1 MANVLSSGVYLEA
14 VSEQMLDLLSSN
26 FFAFSLVSRNFS
38 AEVRERGDGVTTR
51 VPASVSVDDFTTG
64 YAATGLT
71 TKAIDISLNKHK
83 GFSMSFSDL
92 EISKIKSPTIL
103 ERTFLRPAIDATAKA
118 VADDLLGLITPTAF
132 SASQVRTAANYDSD
146 DLADAASTLTTN
158 GCPRSLR
165 TVMLNPSYTASLS
178 KDGAI
183 IDASAYGTAQ
193 PIQEGELST
202 IHGFGV
208 AEYQDIPTSNN
219 LQGFYCHPS
228 ALCIAARQISRPTYG
243 NVEIIDN
250 VEQRTGLPFQTRKFY
265 NPTQGRW
272 YLTVG
277 ILYGCSVGNQNALIR
292 ITDQ

>member
-38 AEVRERGDGVTTR
+38 TEVRERGDGVTTR

-71 TKAIDISLNKHK
+71 TTAIDISLNKHK

-92 EISKIKSPTIL
+92 EISKLKSPTIL
-103 ERTFLRPAIDATAKA
+103 ERTFLRPAIDATARG
-118 VADDLLGLITPTAF
+118 VADDLLGLITPAAF
-132 SASQVRTAANYDSD
+132 SASQVRTAANFDSD

-178 KDGAI
+178 KDGGI

-193 PIQEGELST
+193 PIQDGELST

-208 AEYQDIPTSNN
+208 AEYQDIPTGNN

-277 ILYGCSVGNQNALIR
+277 ILYGCSIGNQNALIR

>member
-71 TKAIDISLNKHK
+71 TTAINIYLNKHK

-92 EISKIKSPTIL
+92 EISKLKSPTIL
-103 ERTFLRPAIDATAKA
+103 ERTFLRPAIDATARG
-118 VADDLLGLITPTAF
+118 VADDLLGLITPAAF
-132 SASQVRTAANYDSD
+132 SASQVRTAANFDSD

-178 KDGAI
+178 KDGGI

-208 AEYQDIPTSNN
+208 AEYQDIPTGNN

-250 VEQRTGLPFQTRKFY
+250 IEPRTGLPFQTRKFY

>member
-1 MANVLSSGVYLEA
+1 MANALSSGVYLEA

-38 AEVRERGDGVTTR
+38 TEVRERGDRTVTR
-51 VPASVSVDDFTTG
+51 VPSSVTVKDLSTG
-64 YAATGLT
+64 YSASDVTST
-71 TKAIDISLNKHK
+71 AIEIELNKFK
-83 GFSMSFSDL
+83 GFSMAFTDF
-92 EISKIKSPTIL
+92 EISKLKSPTIL

-118 VADDLLGLITPTAF
+118 VADDLLGLITPAAF
-132 SASQVRTAANYDSD
+132 SASQVRTAANFDSD
-146 DLADAASTLTTN
+146 DLADAASTLTNN

-178 KDGAI
+178 KDGGI

-228 ALCIAARQISRPTYG
+228 SLCIAARQIARPLYG
-243 NVEIIDN
+243 NTEVIDN
-250 VEQRTGLPFQTRKFY
+250 IEPRTGLPFQTRKFY
-265 NPTQGRW
+265 NPTLGKW
-272 YLTVG
+272 FITVG
-277 ILYGCSVGNQNALIR
+277 ILYGCSIGNQNALIR

>member
-1 MANVLSSGVYLEA
+1 MANALSSGVYLEA

-38 AEVRERGDGVTTR
+38 TEVRERGDKTVTR
-51 VPASVSVDDFTTG
+51 VPSSVSVKDLSTG
-64 YAATGLT
+64 YGASDLT
-71 TKAIDISLNKHK
+71 STPIEIALSSFK

-92 EISKIKSPTIL
+92 EISKLKSPTIL
-103 ERTFLRPAIDATAKA
+103 ERTFLRPAIDATAKG
-118 VADDLLGLITPTAF
+118 VADDLLGLVTPSNF
-132 SASQVRTAANYDSD
+132 SASQVVTAANFDSD
-146 DLADAASTLTTN
+146 NLADAASTLTTN
-158 GCPRSLR
+158 KCPRSLR
-165 TVMLNPSYTASLS
+165 TAMLNPSYTASLS

-193 PIQEGELST
+193 PIQEGELSS

-208 AEYQDIPTSNN
+208 AEYQDIPTGNN

-228 ALCIAARQISRPTYG
+228 ALCIAARQVSRPLYG
-243 NVEIIDN
+243 NVEVIDN
-250 VEQRTGLPFQTRKFY
+250 IEPRTGLPFQTRKFY
-265 NPTQGRW
+265 RPTEGKW
-272 YLTVG
+272 YLTVS

>member
-64 YAATGLT
+64 YASTGLT
-71 TKAIDISLNKHK
+71 TTPIEISLNKHK

-92 EISKIKSPTIL
+92 EISKLKSPTIL
-103 ERTFLRPAIDATAKA
+103 ERTFLRPAIDATARG
-118 VADDLLGLITPTAF
+118 VADSLLGLITPAAF
-132 SASQVRTAANYDSD
+132 SASQVVTAANYDSD
-146 DLADAASTLTTN
+146 NLADAASTLTTN
-158 GCPRSLR
+158 KCPRSLR

-193 PIQEGELST
+193 PIQQGELST

-208 AEYQDIPTSNN
+208 AEYQDIPTGNN

-228 ALCIAARQISRPTYG
+228 ALCIAARQVSRPTYG
-243 NVEIIDN
+243 NVEVIDN
-250 VEQRTGLPFQTRKFY
+250 IEPRTGLPFQTRKFY
-265 NPTQGRW
+265 RPTEGKW